1 MTSMLVR
8 NKSELVIIGSLL
20 SFWPVINW
28 YWIRMLDS
36 SDDNFGLLALVTA
49 LGLVF
54 LRRGESRSQVLPVMT
69 ITLLMLVYLISLFL
83 LPPILRAA
91 IAMTLIAVLLSH
103 IYMGRRMQPGLWGLL
118 ILSLPVMASVQFYL
132 GYPLR
137 WIVGFVAEKLLQLN
151 GLAVS
156 HSGTVLNWSG
166 GTVSIDAP
174 CSGVKMLWFGFYLCF
189 TLACLYRLSPVRL
202 VALGTITSVVIVA
215 ANSLRATALFYTES
229 GLIAMPGWAH
239 NGIGIVM
246 FIAAAILVVY
256 SANRLNPRVVSCDV

>member
-1 MTSMLVR
+1 M
-8 NKSELVIIGSLL
+8 IGSLVSL
-20 SFWPVINW
+20 WPVINW

-36 SDDNFGLLALVTA
+36 SDDSFGLLALVTA

-54 LRRGESRSQVLPVMT
+54 LHRGNFRSQALPVMS
-69 ITLLMLVYLISLFL
+69 ITLLMLGYLISLFL

-91 IAMTLIAVLLSH
+91 IAMTLIAVLLSRFYLGQRIH
-103 IYMGRRMQPGLWGLL
+103 LGLWGLL

-137 WIVGFVAEKLLQLN
+137 WVVGFVAEKLLQLN

-189 TLACLYRLSPVRL
+189 TLACLYRLSFIRL
-202 VALGTITSVVIVA
+202 VLLGTITSVVIVG
-215 ANSLRATALFYTES
+215 ANTLRATALFYTES
-229 GLIAMPGWAH
+229 GLIAMPDWAH
-239 NGIGIVM
+239 NGIGTVM

-256 SANRLNPRVVSCDV
+256 SANQLSTRSISCVV